1 MKYIY
6 LLGACGSIGTQTL
19 DVIRK
24 YSNDL
29 KVIGLSVGH
38 DSKLAKKI
46 ISEFKPEIVS
56 FRTKEQMEELKSSD
70 LFRATVTRGFLR
82 FQNITSM
89 IMNYLLMLWLAQRD

>member
-38 DSKLAKKI
+38 DSKI
-46 ISEFKPEIVS
+46 G
-56 FRTKEQMEELKSSD
+56 
-70 LFRATVTRGFLR
+70 RASCRERV
-82 FQNITSM
+82 
-89 IMNYLLMLWLAQRD
+89 